1 MGENAAME
9 GVFAEA
15 YQVNPKTLSEVRS
28 ATFNS
33 GGRWPS
39 QASTR

>member
-1 MGENAAME
+1 MGETPPWK

-28 ATFNS
+28 ATFNG

>member
-1 MGENAAME
+1 MGETPPWK

-28 ATFNS
+28 ALRRW
-33 GGRWPS
+33 RWPS
-39 QASTR
+39 QASAR

>member
-28 ATFNS
+28 ATFNG